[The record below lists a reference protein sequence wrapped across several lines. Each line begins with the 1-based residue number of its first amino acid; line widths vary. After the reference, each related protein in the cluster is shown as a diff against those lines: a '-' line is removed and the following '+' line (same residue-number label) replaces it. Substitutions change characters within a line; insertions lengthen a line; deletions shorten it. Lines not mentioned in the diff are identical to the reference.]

1 MKKITAILI
10 VLCMIISVFPYV
22 SADLQ
27 PSSYSEDY
35 GILSALSVI
44 DPETWSDGTVTTRA
58 QFVQLCVNLTGCGHI
73 KADNS
78 MPVFTDITISHWAYD
93 AVMYAY
99 SMGYI
104 KPDDRGRFMPESP
117 VTYADAVEIM
127 VKFLGYDIMAAS
139 GGARAYIKTAGE
151 IGLTDGVEADGSDRP
166 LAKTS
171 AVRMAFNALTVEL
184 PLQYYANSYV
194 HFSVQQERTIL
205 RTVYNAYRAK
215 GVVKANDYAS
225 MSLNLTRK
233 NYVTIDDEDYF
244 SAKVNADDLL
254 GCKTVFYYTVSDTDG
269 RKDLVYIYA
278 SGNNVVK
285 ISARDMSGYSDNTV
299 YAYNDR
305 GNPVSYRI
313 DHETTVIWN
322 NRVLKSNEYESKFKP
337 ESGSISLTDND
348 GDGIYELAVI
358 KSQKAYKIDVFNT
371 SDSIIKTTDGTVIEI
386 EKYRQYRIENKYGE
400 VTDMLS
406 MNAGDVISV
415 YDPEDY
421 SNAIVIR
428 ICGDTET
435 RTVVS
440 VDSADRT
447 ITFDTGTQKYYSKS
461 AVDSYSDIKLD
472 NTYTFYFDGYG
483 EIVYSEYIQ
492 PADLEV
498 AYLINYKGKRGL
510 DNRVQLKLLR
520 ADGTVSITDCA
531 SVIKFRDSEGIFT
544 RKNGTEVLTALNRG
558 STAPKQQAVMIRVNA
573 NGLINEIQMLAPPE
587 RIDLEFHAIPFTK
600 VGGSGMRWYQP
611 AYTFHNQIQLKS
623 GTVVFAVPHADK
635 NDSDDEKYFTANYRL
650 FKGGVFYPESG
661 ESGYIAT
668 PIAMKK
674 GGIAADY
681 FVWEYPDD
689 ASYRLNYLYTKYYGI
704 VTGIATRLEAETGE
718 EYSEITYCTSSG
730 IFGNIISYKNPNGS
744 TDVKDLNGN
753 TVELGDI
760 ISAAVDYD
768 GYANENTVTLY
779 YDCSEDSWL
788 NESSTTNYAFYDTF
802 RLAKGVVTKE
812 TDGYISVDITRISG
826 SSVTQIFDIS
836 SAITIN
842 CNLDKNIFTKGKN
855 AVSMIAEGDSVL
867 LIVSGALPKALVI
880 YEN

>member
-10 VLCMIISVFPYV
+10 VLCMITSVFPYV
-22 SADLQ
+22 SADVA

-44 DPETWSDGTVTTRA
+44 DPEAWSDGTVTTRA
-58 QFVQLCVNLTGCGHI
+58 QFVQLCVNLTGCGQI

-78 MPVFTDITISHWAYD
+78 TPVFTDVTISHWAYD

-99 SMGYI
+99 KMGYI
-104 KPDDRGRFMPESP
+104 KPDDRGGFMPESP

-139 GGARAYIKTAGE
+139 GGAQSYIKTAGE
-151 IGLTDGVEADGSDRP
+151 IGLIDGVESDGSDRP

-184 PLQYYANSYV
+184 PLQYYANSYL
-194 HFSVQQERTIL
+194 HFSVLKERTIL

-215 GVVKANDYAS
+215 GVVRANDYAS

-244 SAKVNADDLL
+244 SANVNVDNLL
-254 GCKTVFYYTVSDTDG
+254 GCKTVFYYTVSDTDS

-278 SGNNVVK
+278 SGNEVVK
-285 ISARDMSGYSDNTV
+285 ISARDMSGYSDNNI
-299 YAYNDR
+299 YAYNDK
-305 GNPVSYRI
+305 GKIVSYKI
-313 DHETTVIWN
+313 DHESTVIWN
-322 NRVLKSNEYESKFKP
+322 NRVLKSSEYGAKFKP
-337 ESGSISLTDND
+337 ESGSVTLTDND

-371 SDSIIKTTDGTVIEI
+371 TDSIIKATDGTVFEI

-415 YDPEDY
+415 YDPKDY
-421 SNAIVIR
+421 GCAIVIR

-435 RTVVS
+435 RTVIGM
-440 VDSADRT
+440 DSADEML
-447 ITFDTGTQKYYSKS
+447 TFDTGTQAYYSKA

-472 NTYTFYFDGYG
+472 NTYTFYFDEYG
-483 EIVYSEYIQ
+483 EIAYAEYIQ
-492 PADLEV
+492 PAELQI
-498 AYLINYKGKRGL
+498 AYLIDYKEKTGLNKRL
-510 DNRVQLKLLR
+510 QLKLLHS
-520 ADGTVSITDCA
+520 DGTVSVTDCA
-531 SVIKFRDSEGIFT
+531 DVIKFRNSEGTFT
-544 RKNGTEVLTALNRG
+544 RKKGAEALAVLNQG
-558 STAPKQQAVMIRVNA
+558 GTAPKQQAVMVRVNA
-573 NGLINEIQMLAPPE
+573 NGFVNEIQMLAPPE
-587 RIDLEFHAIPFTK
+587 RTDLEFHAIPFTK
-600 VGGSGMRWYQP
+600 VGGSGMRWYSS
-611 AYTFHNQIQLKS
+611 AFTFHNQIQLKPD
-623 GTVVFAVPHADK
+623 TVVFAVPHADK
-635 NDSDDEKYFTANYRL
+635 NDAADERYFTASYRL
-650 FKGGVFYPESG
+650 FKGGVYYPESG
-661 ESGYIAT
+661 DGGYIAT

-689 ASYRLNYLYTKYYGI
+689 ASYRQNYLNSRYYGI
-704 VTGIATRLEAETGE
+704 VTRIATRLEAETGS
-718 EYSEITYCTSSG
+718 EYSEITCCTSSG
-730 IFGNIISYKNPNGS
+730 IFGNIISYKNPDGS

-768 GYANENTVTLY
+768 GYANSKTVTLY
-779 YDCSEDSWL
+779 YDCSEDKWL
-788 NESSTTNYAFYDTF
+788 KEGSTSNYAFYDGF

-812 TDGYISVDITRISG
+812 SDGYISVDITRISC
-826 SSVTQIFDIS
+826 STLTQIFDIS

-842 CNLDKNIFTKGKN
+842 CNLDRKIFTKGKN
-855 AVSMIAEGDSVL
+855 AASMIAEGDSVL